1 MGQQPSKPRPPPQ
14 PTPAPGPVFYKVDN
28 GNWTGSVIDSGGA
41 EGGSRHYTNNVH
53 HPGDPAYGCHE
64 EFGSE

>member
-1 MGQQPSKPRPPPQ
+1 MGQKPSKPRPPPQ

-41 EGGSRHYTNNVH
+41 EGWWSDYTINFDHQLNNYTRNH
-53 HPGDPAYGCHE
+53 L
-64 EFGSE
+64 SKIL